1 MSNASEAA
9 TTPASGSLLEQEYAI
24 PPQQRFNPLRWARR
38 EPAGALGVIVIIIVG
53 FMAGA
58 APVLNTTNPDTLE
71 SFTPHVLVG
80 PNSDYYFG
88 TDRQGRDLWSSVLYG
103 GRISL
108 KIGMAT
114 VLVGTVGGTLLALI
128 AGFLAGAVD
137 FGLSRVADMLFAVPS
152 LLLAM
157 IMDIVLVDKLPDLPA
172 LPAEELARV
181 LAIAFF
187 FMPGAFRIMRGSVL
201 EQRSAQYVEA
211 ATLIGA
217 GQFRIMLRH
226 ILPNI
231 TGLMIVL
238 TTISLPAAILTE
250 ATLSFLLGSDAPSW
264 GAELSGDSRQFFRR
278 APWLAIF
285 PGAALAL
292 TVFAFNMFGDS
303 IRDTLDPRLRGRI

>member
-1 MSNASEAA
+1 MSNASE
-9 TTPASGSLLEQEYAI
+9 TIQTPASATRLEQEYAI
-24 PPQQRFNPLRWARR
+24 PSQQRFNLLRWASR
-38 EPAGALGVIVIIIVG
+38 EPVGALGVVVILAIG

-58 APVLNTTNPDTLE
+58 APFLETTNPQALE
-71 SFTPHVLVG
+71 SFTSDVLVG
-80 PNSDYYFG
+80 PSSDYYFG
-88 TDRQGRDLWSSVLYG
+88 TDRQGRDVWSSVLYG

-114 VLVGTVGGTLLALI
+114 VLVGTIGGTLLALI
-128 AGFLAGAVD
+128 AGFLGGFVD
-137 FGLSRVADMLFAVPS
+137 FSLSRLADMLFAVPS

-157 IMDIVLVDKLPDLPA
+157 ILDVVLVDRLPDLPA

-181 LAIAFF
+181 LAISFF

-201 EQRSAQYVEA
+201 EQRSGQYVEA

-217 GQFRIMLRH
+217 GRFRIMLRH

-231 TGLMIVL
+231 TGLVIVL
-238 TTISLPAAILTE
+238 ATISLPAAILTE

-264 GAELSGDSRQFFRR
+264 GAELSGDSRQFFKR

-292 TVFAFNMFGDS
+292 TVFGFNIFGDS

>member
-1 MSNASEAA
+1 MSDASEAVQR
-9 TTPASGSLLEQEYAI
+9 PASEALLEQEYAL
-24 PPQQRFNPLRWARR
+24 PPEQRFNPLRWARR
-38 EPAGALGVIVIIIVG
+38 EPAGALGVVLILVIGI
-53 FMAGA
+53 MSGA
-58 APVLNTTNPDTLE
+58 APLLNTTDPKSLE
-71 SFTPHVLVG
+71 SFTSDNLVG
-80 PNSDYYFG
+80 PSSDYYFG
-88 TDRQGRDLWSSVLYG
+88 TDRQGRDVWSSVLYG

-108 KIGMAT
+108 KIGVVT

-128 AGFLAGAVD
+128 AGFVGGPVD

-157 IMDIVLVDKLPDLPA
+157 ILDVVLVDKLPDLPA

-201 EQRSAQYVEA
+201 EQRSGQYVEA

-231 TGLMIVL
+231 TGLVIVL

-264 GAELSGDSRQFFRR
+264 GAELSGDSRQFFKN

-285 PGAALAL
+285 PGAALAI
-292 TVFAFNMFGDS
+292 TVFGFNMFGDS

>member
-1 MSNASEAA
+1 MSDASETVQA
-9 TTPASGSLLEQEYAI
+9 PASGTLLEEEYAI
-24 PPQQRFNPLRWARR
+24 PPQQGFNPLRWARR
-38 EPAGALGVIVIIIVG
+38 EPAGAIGVLLILAIGI
-53 FMAGA
+53 MAGL
-58 APVLNTTNPDTLE
+58 APLLNTTDPDALD
-71 SFTPHVLVG
+71 SFTSDVLVG
-80 PNSDYYFG
+80 PSSEYYFG
-88 TDRQGRDLWSSVLYG
+88 TDRQGRDVWSSVLYG

-108 KIGMAT
+108 KIGVVT

-128 AGFLAGAVD
+128 AGFIGGVVD
-137 FGLSRVADMLFAVPS
+137 FSLSRVADMLFAVPS

-157 IMDIVLVDKLPDLPA
+157 ILDVVLVDKLPDLPA

-201 EQRSAQYVEA
+201 EQRSGQYVEA

-264 GAELSGDSRQFFRR
+264 GAELSGDSRQFFKN

-292 TVFAFNMFGDS
+292 TVFGFNIFGDS